1 MFVPA
6 IPIGG
11 LPGLRLLDRTSETQ
25 RAAFEQSPQIKRET
39 DAFRERIAG
48 IETAEDLV
56 QDRDLLR
63 VALGAFGLEDDI
75 GKKAYLRKVLE
86 EGSGQNSFAARISDS
101 RFKQFSEAFGF
112 GDPGGR
118 RNSDPGFANNII
130 ASFQERQ
137 FEVAVGQ
144 SSDAL
149 RLALNFRR
157 EMADIAS
164 QPSAEQLGWFQ
175 VMGQKPL
182 RTVFETAFGLGS
194 GFGKLPLDQQKSE
207 FERRTQ
213 SITGS
218 PSVDQFTDRANVEAV
233 LDRYLILADTGV
245 GGASN
250 VPGSAAVQ
258 ILAAGQINSSQSTI
272 NLLLARAG

>member
-11 LPGLRLLDRTSETQ
+11 LPGLRLLDRTSEAQ
-25 RAAFEQSPQIKRET
+25 RAAFEQSPQIKREV

-48 IETAEDLV
+48 IEKAEDLV
-56 QDRDLLR
+56 TDRDLLR
-63 VALGAFGLEDDI
+63 VALGAFGLEDEI
-75 GKKAYLRKVLE
+75 GKKAYLRKVLD
-86 EGSGQNSFAARISDS
+86 EGSGENSFAAGISDS
-101 RFKQFSEAFGF
+101 RFRQFSEAFGF

-118 RNSDPGFANNII
+118 RTSDPGFANKII

-137 FEVAVGQ
+137 FEVAVGR

-164 QPSAEQLGWFQ
+164 QPSAEQVGWFQ
-175 VMGQKPL
+175 VMGQTPL
-182 RTVFETAFGLGS
+182 RNVFETAFGLNS
-194 GFGKLPLDQQKSE
+194 SFAALSLDQQKSE

-218 PSVDQFTDRANVEAV
+218 LSVDQFTDPANVEAV
-233 LDRYLILADTGV
+233 LARYLVLADTSV
-245 GGASN
+245 GGVSN

-258 ILAAGQINSSQSTI
+258 ILAAAQTNSSQSTI
-272 NLLLARAG
+272 NLLLARAF

>member
-6 IPIGG
+6 IPLGG
-11 LPGLRLLDRTSETQ
+11 LPGLRLLDRTSEAQ
-25 RAAFEQSPQIKRET
+25 RTAFEQSPQIMREA

-56 QDRDLLR
+56 ADRDVLR
-63 VALGAFGLEDDI
+63 VALGAFGLEEEI

-86 EGSGQNSFAARISDS
+86 EGSGQNSFAAAISDS
-101 RFKQFSEAFGF
+101 RFRQFSEAFGF

-118 RNSDPGFANNII
+118 RTSDPGFANKII

-157 EMADIAS
+157 EMADIAA
-164 QPSAEQLGWFQ
+164 QPSAEQVGWFR
-175 VMGQKPL
+175 VMGQTPL
-182 RTVFETAFGLGS
+182 RTVFETAFGLSS
-194 GFGKLPLDQQKSE
+194 GFGALPLDQQKSE
-207 FERRTQ
+207 LERRTQ

-218 PSVDQFTDRANVEAV
+218 SSVDQFTDSENVEAV
-233 LDRYLILADTGV
+233 LARYLILADTG
-245 GGASN
+245 GGGGSS
-250 VPGSAAVQ
+250 VRGSAAVQ
-258 ILAAGQINSSQSTI
+258 ILAAAQSNSPQSTI